1 MILQLDED
9 DLDPLLD
16 DASPGDWHE
25 LLTAEAIER
34 ACSEADAKVE
44 RVEALIEEIGVHAVV
59 EALRR
64 RGTLVR
70 P

>member
-9 DLDPLLD
+9 DLDD
-16 DASPGDWHE
+16 ITDATPGDWRT
-25 LLTAEAIER
+25 LLTVDAIET
-34 ACSEADAKVE
+34 ACDQADAKVA
-44 RVEALIEEIGVHAVV
+44 RVETLIEEVGVHAVV